1 MNDNKGI
8 FKIFFIYLLFV
19 FMIEPMTKIIMD
31 EKIHIITIYYFFY
44 YFLWVIIII
53 YLYFLAY

>member
-31 EKIHIITIYYFFY
+31 EKIIDG
-44 YFLWVIIII
+44 WVNR
-53 YLYFLAY
+53 